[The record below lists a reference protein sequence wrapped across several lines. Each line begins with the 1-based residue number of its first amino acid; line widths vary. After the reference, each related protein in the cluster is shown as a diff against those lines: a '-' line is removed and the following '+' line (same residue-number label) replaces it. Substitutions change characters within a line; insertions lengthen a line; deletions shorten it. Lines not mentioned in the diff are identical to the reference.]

1 MKRNKYLAQIY
12 DDTQLINGNIKKF
25 LPDSIVF
32 FSFLI
37 FLCLSV
43 LLTNFFFGPLLFF
56 FHSSLFSFFKKISF
70 SPSFL
75 SSFFSHVNI
84 YLYTNSPVSASRN
97 GIYKQRS
104 KMLNCRIKE
113 ITSCIL
119 DKSKYN
125 RIKVY
130 YFIFLVSVG
139 CSFISIKYMKQFNFS
154 SLCVFILNINWST
167 GLRFCMLNCS
177 FGC

>member
-1 MKRNKYLAQIY
+1 MVILKNFS
-12 DDTQLINGNIKKF
+12 LILLSSSLSLF
-25 LPDSIVF
+25 
-32 FSFLI
+32 

-43 LLTNFFFGPLLFF
+43 LLTNFFFFSFILLYFP
-56 FHSSLFSFFKKISF
+56 FFKKFLFLLPF
-70 SPSFL
+70 SLP
-75 SSFFSHVNI
+75 FFSHVNI

-104 KMLNCRIKE
+104 KMLTCRIKE

-139 CSFISIKYMKQFNFS
+139 CSFISTKYMKQFNFS

-167 GLRFCMLNCS
+167 GLRFCMLSCS